1 MEPETRP
8 RSARLDYRR
17 PLASDVDVLHA
28 IITDDH
34 VKRYLCDGQTL
45 PREWAVETIAAS
57 DQLFATRGVGLW
69 LVFEP
74 ASAGAP
80 IGFCGFFT
88 FEGFEAL
95 GGEPQLIYAL
105 RETAAGQG
113 HATEAAEASIR
124 HAREHAGFTT
134 IVAAVDEPNRA
145 SIRVLEK
152 LGFERCG
159 EAPGAFGAV
168 ILFRLPGQTGATGP
182 GAGQNSSR

>member
-1 MEPETRP
+1 MESDPRP
-8 RSARLDYRR
+8 HSPRLGYRR
-17 PLASDVDVLHA
+17 PVASDADALHA

-45 PREWAVETIAAS
+45 PREWAVDAIAAS
-57 DQLFATRGVGLW
+57 DRLFATRGVGLW

-74 ASAGAP
+74 ADAGAP
-80 IGFCGFFT
+80 IGFCGFAT
-88 FEGFEAL
+88 FEGFEAF

-105 RETAAGQG
+105 REAAAGRG
-113 HATEAAEASIR
+113 LATEAATASIR

-159 EAPGAFGAV
+159 ELPGAFGAM
-168 ILFRLPGQTGATGP
+168 ILFRLPG
-182 GAGQNSSR
+182 